1 MTVTPSSSSKLP
13 MMPTDAGT
21 SWSDPAV
28 AKAKAVSDIA
38 GRMPASSFRKSVSPA
53 IGIVR
58 KPAWRA
64 SELRFFCFRS
74 KPKCTSAQSPPRERA
89 SRPAPRRL
97 GDFDQLTAVDLIEE
111 AENVR
116 RARHPGM
123 AAQQR
128 DIALDRLLIVR
139 DAQRLSW

>member
-38 GRMPASSFRKSVSPA
+38 GRMPASSFRKSVSPVMEPSGSQ
-53 IGIVR
+53 IEGISHC
-58 KPAWRA
+58 A
-64 SELRFFCFRS
+64 SFAFDPSRNAPL
-74 KPKCTSAQSPPRERA
+74 A
-89 SRPAPRRL
+89 SRLAPRRR

-116 RARHPGM
+116 RARHPGV

-128 DIALDRLLIVR
+128 NIALDRLLIVR
-139 DAQRLSW
+139 DAQR